1 MSTQEKI
8 LRQILSKNRNTR
20 FGLDHRFHEIRSRE
34 DFVRTVPLTTY
45 SNYEPYIRD
54 VVGNARAGATAVLT
68 EDSVV
73 FLATSSGTTGRN
85 KTIPL
90 TAFTRRIAAREVG
103 PLMFYRQT
111 TIEGGLTLRRLF
123 VLSYRAETRRS
134 ESSRG
139 GGGLEVGPVSAH
151 IGRYPPYA
159 VAPSEVYDIADERMA
174 LHAHALF
181 ALAEREVGRMESL
194 MSTLVHS
201 FWRHVEDNWSSICD
215 GIETGSVRFPPPPSR
230 DPPPPVEGLAA
241 VLRKHF
247 RPDPERARQLRA
259 EFERGFVGIA
269 KRVWPCIRSVRMV
282 TSGSFAHHARLLR
295 TVHMRGVKQV
305 STLHA
310 ASEGFFGVNMS
321 AEHDDDDDD
330 DDSSE
335 PRYTV
340 LPEFGFFEFI
350 EESRIDDEQPPTV
363 FAEQV
368 RPISSWNRPGH

>member
-1 MSTQEKI
+1 MSTQEDI

-20 FGLDHRFHEIRSRE
+20 FGLDYGFHEIRNRQ

-54 VVGNARAGATAVLT
+54 IVGNGDAKAVLT
-68 EDSVV
+68 EDNVV

-90 TAFTRRIAAREVG
+90 TAFTKRIAAQEVG
-103 PLMFYRQT
+103 PMMFYRQT
-111 TIEGGLTLRRLF
+111 TIEGGLTLRRMF

-134 ESSRG
+134 ESRG
-139 GGGLEVGPVSAH
+139 VEVGPVSAH

-159 VAPSEVYDIADERMA
+159 VAPSEVYDIADEQMA

-201 FWRHVEDNWSSICD
+201 FWRHVEDNWSNICD
-215 GIETGSVRFPPPPSR
+215 GIETGSVRFPPPPPPPSR
-230 DPPPPVEGLAA
+230 DPPPAFEGLAA
-241 VLRKHF
+241 VLSKHF
-247 RPDPERARQLRA
+247 RPDPERARQLRT

-269 KRVWPCIRSVRMV
+269 KRVWPYIQSVRMI
-282 TSGSFAHHARLLR
+282 TSGSFAHHAHLLK
-295 TVHMRGVKQV
+295 TIHMRGVKQV

-321 AEHDDDDDD
+321 AEHDD
-330 DDSSE
+330 SSE
-335 PRYTV
+335 PRYTL

-350 EESRIDDEQPPTV
+350 EEGRIDEEQPLTV

-368 RPISSWNRPGH
+368 RPISSRNRPGH